1 MGKHGTYIFTKK
13 ELERALDRE
22 NFGVKGEILPE
33 GNFAEIIDEWYKA
46 DLNEG
51 IETCEDILKEPHAYG
66 IQPETP
72 EGRKDYRMVEQDLE
86 AMKRRLAKREETETY
101 ENREEWLTL
110 AEYSLSL
117 IKHSAHDKK
126 KRQTISEFL
135 NDLKTVMENTIRET
149 NT

>member
-1 MGKHGTYIFTKK
+1 MGKHGTYVFTQK

-22 NFGVKGEILPE
+22 NYGVAGEVKSEADFTDIT
-33 GNFAEIIDEWYKA
+33 DEWYKA
-46 DLNEG
+46 DLN
-51 IETCEDILKEPHAYG
+51 
-66 IQPETP
+66 
-72 EGRKDYRMVEQDLE
+72 
-86 AMKRRLAKREETETY
+86 EETETY

-110 AEYSLSL
+110 AEYSLSR

-135 NDLKTVMENTIRET
+135 NDLKTVMENTIREI